1 MNSKESCPDPVAND
15 IVIAK
20 GDSGATKH
28 YWRPKDKDVLNDLK
42 SFQGANVTLPN
53 NVSIQSTEKG
63 NIPFSEK
70 LSEAAKDASVLPG
83 LESSSLVSL
92 GQLCDDDCE
101 ILLNKKSLFVIKE
114 NELILEGYRNQND
127 LLWDIPV
134 SNPDILKSTHLTN
147 PNGAGLYSVIANTK
161 AYKPIS
167 RQRKN
172 LQLIQTFF
180 SLSTT

>member
-1 MNSKESCPDPVAND
+1 MNTKQSSSDPPAND

-28 YWRPKDKDVLNDLK
+28 YWRPKDKDVLNDLEL
-42 SFQGANVTLPN
+42 FQGAKVTLPN

-63 NIPFSEK
+63 NIPFSAK
-70 LSEAAKDASVLPG
+70 LSASAKDASILPG

-114 NELILEGYRNQND
+114 N
-127 LLWDIPV
+127 
-134 SNPDILKSTHLTN
+134 
-147 PNGAGLYSVIANTK
+147 
-161 AYKPIS
+161 
-167 RQRKN
+167 
-172 LQLIQTFF
+172 
-180 SLSTT
+180 